1 MYVGWRRMTVES
13 KGEKAGGGAGRK
25 TTYTSAQSTSLN
37 MSTQFYARK
46 N

>member
-1 MYVGWRRMTVES
+1 MYIGWRRMTVES
-13 KGEKAGGGAGRK
+13 KGEKGGKERK

-37 MSTQFYARK
+37 MSTQFDARK